1 MPNSIVTNTA
11 ANTALRYMYLN
22 QMATSGSLAKLSS
35 GSRIVKAS
43 DDAASLAVGTKLKA
57 DVTALKQAAI
67 NASHASSV
75 LQVADGGMARIS
87 DILQRM
93 KSLAVQASSG
103 SLSDNERGFLD
114 KEYQALLNQIDDI
127 ADQTRFNGQSLIDG
141 SLGTT
146 VTLGAGWDTTGAGS
160 RGMAVRVIGEV
171 DTGADTDAI
180 FRISYDANETNGV
193 GTFTLTMAGNDD
205 TIGNADDRTFTATI
219 DISNTGPDN
228 VVLYSGT
235 IEFEEAGIALDLT
248 DFVARTATAGAADLA
263 AGANTEFTV
272 TQSGQLS
279 FQVGVDVTSDKV
291 TFSLDDMRTSALGI
305 AGTGVDTQAKAQ
317 TANGNLDA
325 AIKTVNAARAK
336 VGALMSRFEFV
347 QANLQTSIEN
357 MDAARSVLMDTDVA
371 AEMSK
376 FASAQVLMQANVS
389 MLAQANQL
397 PQNLLK
403 LLQ

>member
-1 MPNSIVTNTA
+1 MGNTITTNLA
-11 ANTALRYMYLN
+11 ANTALRYLN
-22 QMATSGSLAKLSS
+22 QNGSVTSSSLAKLSS

-57 DVTALKQAAI
+57 DVTALKQASV
-67 NASHASSV
+67 NASHAVSV

-103 SLSDNERGFLD
+103 SLSDQERSFLNT
-114 KEYQALLNQIDDI
+114 EYSNLLEQINNI

-376 FASAQVLMQANVS
+376 FASAQVLMQANVA

-397 PQNLLK
+397 PQNLLR